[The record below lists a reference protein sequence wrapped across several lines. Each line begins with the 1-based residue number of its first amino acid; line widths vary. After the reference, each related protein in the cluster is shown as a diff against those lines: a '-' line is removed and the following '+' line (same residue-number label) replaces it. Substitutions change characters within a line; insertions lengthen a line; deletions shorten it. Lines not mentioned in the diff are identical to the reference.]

1 MSEIECQK
9 ECQIECQK
17 ECQIECQNE
26 CQIRMLDRIVRV
38 CYKYL
43 CQTSIYIFAM
53 VGITQRKV
61 FNLRHN
67 PTHEC
72 CGVEYMWVCFKAT
85 ASNENFIVAC
95 RNEKT

>member
-1 MSEIECQK
+1 MSVYID
-9 ECQIECQK
+9 
-17 ECQIECQNE
+17 
-26 CQIRMLDRIVRV
+26 L
-38 CYKYL
+38 
-43 CQTSIYIFAM
+43 YIFAM
-53 VGITQRKV
+53 VGTTQRKV

-95 RNEKT
+95 RNEKHKYFLVSKRKMAD